1 MNTYA
6 IPVFN
11 ILIRNH
17 QMNGH
22 GIEDSE
28 QINSNDM
35 QQTHS
40 IHHTHS
46 ALERFILNRE
56 TEKQENNK
64 DQKLALHMQSAYSFL
79 RKI

>member
-1 MNTYA
+1 MNTYT
-6 IPVFN
+6 ILVFN

-28 QINSNDM
+28 QINSNNM
-35 QQTHS
+35 QQTNS

-46 ALERFILNRE
+46 AVERFILNRE

-64 DQKLALHMQSAYSFL
+64 EQELALHMQPTYSLL